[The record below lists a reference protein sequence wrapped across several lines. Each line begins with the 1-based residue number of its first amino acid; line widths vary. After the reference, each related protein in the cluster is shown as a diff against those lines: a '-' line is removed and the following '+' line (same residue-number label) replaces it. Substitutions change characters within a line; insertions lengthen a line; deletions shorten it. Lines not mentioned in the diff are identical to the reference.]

1 MAVAWMTHNE
11 AGSQSGGDSD
21 DELNSTDSAELAED
35 IKKKIC
41 PAKQK
46 QLFSSHNGPTR
57 KKHRRPL

>member
-21 DELNSTDSAELAED
+21 DELNSADSAED
-35 IKKKIC
+35 VKKKIR

-46 QLFSSHNGPTR
+46 QLSSSHNGPTR
-57 KKHRRPL
+57 KKRRRPL